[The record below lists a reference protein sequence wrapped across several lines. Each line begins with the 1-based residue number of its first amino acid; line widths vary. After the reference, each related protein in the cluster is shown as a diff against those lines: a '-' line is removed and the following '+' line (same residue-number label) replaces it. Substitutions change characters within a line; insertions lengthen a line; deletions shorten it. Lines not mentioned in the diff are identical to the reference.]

1 MPNNGD
7 TSNYTSVFRL
17 TPLGDPHRKVI
28 KRNRQ
33 VVSCVPCRT
42 RKLKCDRQQPCTSC
56 VKRSDAV
63 SCRFFGASGVAS
75 VGGHSPSVPRK
86 QMQIRLQQLEDLVNG
101 MITESGDSAA
111 KDTSGA
117 TPSTEGPQL
126 AVSTS
131 SRDEA
136 VSPGQSSAQER
147 LGSEGNSV
155 RYAGGTSYAA
165 VLECIHN
172 LQEIVDEEA
181 PDYLSA
187 SSQHLSRPG
196 SQHEAREGQQ
206 QQEPLSTQ
214 SYESAGPLTAQQ
226 IMDCLPSRTECDKI
240 LTFFFQQVCMYE
252 LSFLSRTRPPPGE
265 LCRTLSIGLCSS
277 LLTNCR
283 HHPDGYTLWP
293 VSASIRSILERTQQY
308 KPAMDKHPLL
318 CVINRCVSTSLESC
332 RL

>member
-63 SCRFFGASGVAS
+63 SCRFFGASGAAS
-75 VGGHSPSVPRK
+75 AGGQPPSVPRK

-101 MITESGDSAA
+101 MITQPDAHA
-111 KDTSGA
+111 PAVKDASGA
-117 TPSTEGPQL
+117 MRSTEEPRQAG
-126 AVSTS
+126 STS

-136 VSPGQSSAQER
+136 VSPGRSSAQEQP
-147 LGSEGNSV
+147 GSEGNNV

-165 VLECIHN
+165 VLECIRN
-172 LQEIVDEEA
+172 LQELIDEEA

-196 SQHEAREGQQ
+196 SQHEAQDAQER
-206 QQEPLSTQ
+206 QEPISAQPYGTATPVTTQ
-214 SYESAGPLTAQQ
+214 K
-226 IMDCLPSRTECDKI
+226 IVDCLPSRSECDKI
-240 LTFFFQQVCMYE
+240 LTFYFQQVCMCE
-252 LSFLSRTRPPPGE
+252 ISFLSLTSFPFDKPSRTRIPG
-265 LCRTLSIGLCSS
+265 SVI
-277 LLTNCR
+277 
-283 HHPDGYTLWP
+283 YT
-293 VSASIRSILERTQQY
+293 A
-308 KPAMDKHPLL
+308 
-318 CVINRCVSTSLESC
+318 C
-332 RL
+332 

>member
-56 VKRSDAV
+56 VKRSDAI
-63 SCRFFGASGVAS
+63 SCRFFGTSGATS
-75 VGGHSPSVPRK
+75 VGGHSSSVPRK

-101 MITESGDSAA
+101 MITQPEPNDHAGKDSSGVVSLTKEPRMA
-111 KDTSGA
+111 G
-117 TPSTEGPQL
+117 
-126 AVSTS
+126 STS

-136 VSPGQSSAQER
+136 SSPGLPSAQEQSGR
-147 LGSEGNSV
+147 EGDNV

-187 SSQHLSRPG
+187 SSQHLSRLE
-196 SQHEAREGQQ
+196 SQHEAREDQQ
-206 QQEPLSTQ
+206 RQEPA
-214 SYESAGPLTAQQ
+214 SAQPHGSPAPLTVQQ
-226 IMDCLPSRTECDKI
+226 IMECLPSRTECDKI
-240 LTFFFQQVCMYE
+240 LTFYFQQVCMYN
-252 LSFLSRTRPPPGE
+252 LSFLLRTRPPSREP
-265 LCRTLSIGLCSS
+265 LAYITLGSGL
-277 LLTNCR
+277 R
-283 HHPDGYTLWP
+283 H
-293 VSASIRSILERTQQY
+293 
-308 KPAMDKHPLL
+308 K
-318 CVINRCVSTSLESC
+318 
-332 RL
+332 

>member
-63 SCRFFGASGVAS
+63 SCRFFGASGAAS

-111 KDTSGA
+111 KDTRGA

-126 AVSTS
+126 AVSAS

-136 VSPGQSSAQER
+136 VSPGQSSTQEH
-147 LGSEGNSV
+147 LGSEASNV

-196 SQHEAREGQQ
+196 I
-206 QQEPLSTQ
+206 P
-214 SYESAGPLTAQQ
+214 
-226 IMDCLPSRTECDKI
+226 
-240 LTFFFQQVCMYE
+240 V
-252 LSFLSRTRPPPGE
+252 
-265 LCRTLSIGLCSS
+265 
-277 LLTNCR
+277 
-283 HHPDGYTLWP
+283 GYG
-293 VSASIRSILERTQQY
+293 
-308 KPAMDKHPLL
+308 
-318 CVINRCVSTSLESC
+318 
-332 RL
+332 

>member
-42 RKLKCDRQQPCTSC
+42 RKLKCDRQQPCNSC

-63 SCRFFGASGVAS
+63 SCKFFGASGAAS
-75 VGGHSPSVPRK
+75 VGSHSPSMPRK
-86 QMQIRLQQLEDLVNG
+86 QMRVRLQQLEDLVNG
-101 MITESGDSAA
+101 MMQPESDALAAKEATSAA
-111 KDTSGA
+111 
-117 TPSTEGPQL
+117 PSTEEPRPAG
-126 AVSTS
+126 STS

-136 VSPGQSSAQER
+136 SSPGQSSAQEQMR
-147 LGSEGNSV
+147 REGSNV

-181 PDYLSA
+181 PDYLSE

-196 SQHEAREGQQ
+196 SHHEAREGQQ
-206 QQEPLSTQ
+206 QHEPV
-214 SYESAGPLTAQQ
+214 SAQPYASAAPVTAQKF
-226 IMDCLPSRTECDKI
+226 MDCLPSRTECDKI
-240 LTFFFQQVCMYE
+240 LTFYFQQVCTYE
-252 LSFLSRTRPPPGE
+252 LSFLLPTRSPLGE
-265 LCRTLSIGLCSS
+265 PCRTLNSESHAELS
-277 LLTNCR
+277 
-283 HHPDGYTLWP
+283 TL
-293 VSASIRSILERTQQY
+293 RSIT
-308 KPAMDKHPLL
+308 A
-318 CVINRCVSTSLESC
+318 C
-332 RL
+332 

>member
-63 SCRFFGASGVAS
+63 SCRFFGASGAAS

-101 MITESGDSAA
+101 MITQSEPSDQAGKDSNGAA
-111 KDTSGA
+111 SSAEVPRMAG
-117 TPSTEGPQL
+117 
-126 AVSTS
+126 STS

-136 VSPGQSSAQER
+136 ESPRPPSAQGQPGR
-147 LGSEGNSV
+147 GGNNV

-187 SSQHLSRPG
+187 GSQHLSRPG
-196 SQHEAREGQQ
+196 SQNEAPEDQQ
-206 QQEPLSTQ
+206 RQEPA
-214 SYESAGPLTAQQ
+214 SAQPHGCPEPLTVQQ
-226 IMDCLPSRTECDKI
+226 IMEFLPSRTECDKI
-240 LTFFFQQVCMYE
+240 LTFYFQQVCMYE
-252 LSFLSRTRPPPGE
+252 LFLFCCAQCLYSESNAE
-265 LCRTLSIGLCSS
+265 LSALGSHDN
-277 LLTNCR
+277 LLTDNR
-283 HHPDGYTLWP
+283 HNPDGDTLWS
-293 VSASIRSILERTQQY
+293 VSASIRSLLERTQQ
-308 KPAMDKHPLL
+308 H
-318 CVINRCVSTSLESC
+318 
-332 RL
+332 

>member
-63 SCRFFGASGVAS
+63 SCRFFGASGAAS
-75 VGGHSPSVPRK
+75 VGSHPPVPRK

-101 MITESGDSAA
+101 MMHPESDVLAA
-111 KDTSGA
+111 KDATGA
-117 TPSTEGPQL
+117 ALSTEEARL
-126 AVSTS
+126 AGSVS
-131 SRDEA
+131 SREEA
-136 VSPGQSSAQER
+136 LSPAQSSAQEQPGR
-147 LGSEGNSV
+147 EGSNV
-155 RYAGGTSYAA
+155 RYAGATSYAA

-181 PDYLSA
+181 PDYLSE

-196 SQHEAREGQQ
+196 SHHEAREGQQ
-206 QQEPLSTQ
+206 QQGLVPAQ
-214 SYESAGPLTAQQ
+214 SYGSTTSLTVQQ
-226 IMDCLPSRTECDKI
+226 IMECLPSRIECDKI
-240 LTFFFQQVCMYE
+240 LTFYFQQVCMCE
-252 LSFLSRTRPPPGE
+252 LSFLWYIRPPLQEPLRTPGP
-265 LCRTLSIGLCSS
+265 GFHHS
-277 LLTNCR
+277 LLTYCR
-283 HHPDGYTLWP
+283 HNPDGDTFGSVP
-293 VSASIRSILERTQQY
+293 ESI
-308 KPAMDKHPLL
+308 
-318 CVINRCVSTSLESC
+318 
-332 RL
+332 

>member
-17 TPLGDPHRKVI
+17 TPLGDPQRKVI

-63 SCRFFGASGVAS
+63 SCRFFGASGAAS
-75 VGGHSPSVPRK
+75 VGSQSPSVPRK

-101 MITESGDSAA
+101 MIAQPEPDVPPW
-111 KDTSGA
+111 KGA
-117 TPSTEGPQL
+117 TGAASATEEPRMAG
-126 AVSTS
+126 SNS
-131 SRDEA
+131 RRDEA
-136 VSPGQSSAQER
+136 VSPGQSSAREQ
-147 LGSEGNSV
+147 LGREGSSV

-206 QQEPLSTQ
+206 PQEPVPAQSHGSTT
-214 SYESAGPLTAQQ
+214 PLTVQQ
-226 IMDCLPSRTECDKI
+226 ILECLPSRPECDKV
-240 LTFFFQQVCMYE
+240 LTSYFQQVCMCD
-252 LSFLSRTRPPPGE
+252 LSFFTPKAFTRTA
-265 LCRTLSIGLCSS
+265 I
-277 LLTNCR
+277 
-283 HHPDGYTLWP
+283 
-293 VSASIRSILERTQQY
+293 
-308 KPAMDKHPLL
+308 
-318 CVINRCVSTSLESC
+318 
-332 RL
+332 

>member
-17 TPLGDPHRKVI
+17 TPLGDPQRKVI

-63 SCRFFGASGVAS
+63 SCRFFGASGAAS
-75 VGGHSPSVPRK
+75 VGSQSPSVPRK

-101 MITESGDSAA
+101 MIAQPEPDAPSGKGAA
-111 KDTSGA
+111 GA
-117 TPSTEGPQL
+117 ASSTEEPRPAG
-126 AVSTS
+126 STS

-136 VSPGQSSAQER
+136 VSPGQSSAREQ
-147 LGSEGNSV
+147 LGREGREDNSV

-187 SSQHLSRPG
+187 GSQHLSRPG
-196 SQHEAREGQQ
+196 SQPEAREGQQ
-206 QQEPLSTQ
+206 TEAPISAQSHGST
-214 SYESAGPLTAQQ
+214 PLTVQQ
-226 IMDCLPSRTECDKI
+226 ILECLPSRPECDKV
-240 LTFFFQQVCMYE
+240 LTSYFQQVCMCD
-252 LSFLSRTRPPPGE
+252 LSYFTPQAFTG
-265 LCRTLSIGLCSS
+265 TAI
-277 LLTNCR
+277 
-283 HHPDGYTLWP
+283 
-293 VSASIRSILERTQQY
+293 
-308 KPAMDKHPLL
+308 
-318 CVINRCVSTSLESC
+318 
-332 RL
+332 

>member
-56 VKRSDAV
+56 IKRSDAV
-63 SCRFFGASGVAS
+63 SCRFFGASGAGS
-75 VGGHSPSVPRK
+75 SAGQTPPVPRK

-101 MITESGDSAA
+101 MVNQPESNAPAA
-111 KDTSGA
+111 KDAADAAHSAEEPRPAG
-117 TPSTEGPQL
+117 
-126 AVSTS
+126 STS

-136 VSPGQSSAQER
+136 VSPGR
-147 LGSEGNSV
+147 PEGNNV

-172 LQEIVDEEA
+172 LQELIDEEA

-187 SSQHLSRPG
+187 SSHISRPG
-196 SQHEAREGQQ
+196 SQHEAQDA
-206 QQEPLSTQ
+206 QERHEQPS
-214 SYESAGPLTAQQ
+214 SAHPRGTGTAITAQQ
-226 IMDCLPSRTECDKI
+226 VIDCLPSRPECDKI
-240 LTFFFQQVCMYE
+240 LTFYFQQVCTYE
-252 LSFLSRTRPPPGE
+252 SDPFA
-265 LCRTLSIGLCSS
+265 
-277 LLTNCR
+277 
-283 HHPDGYTLWP
+283 YTSPLREP
-293 VSASIRSILERTQQY
+293 LQII
-308 KPAMDKHPLL
+308 DKW
-318 CVINRCVSTSLESC
+318 
-332 RL
+332 

>member
-17 TPLGDPHRKVI
+17 TPLGDPQRKVI

-63 SCRFFGASGVAS
+63 SCRFFGASGAAS
-75 VGGHSPSVPRK
+75 VGSQSPSVPRK

-101 MITESGDSAA
+101 MIAQPEPDVPPG
-111 KDTSGA
+111 KGA
-117 TPSTEGPQL
+117 TGAASSTEEPRMAG
-126 AVSTS
+126 SNS

-136 VSPGQSSAQER
+136 VSPGQPSVQEQ
-147 LGSEGNSV
+147 LGREGSTV

-187 SSQHLSRPG
+187 GSQHLSRPG

-206 QQEPLSTQ
+206 TQAPVSAQSHGSTT
-214 SYESAGPLTAQQ
+214 PFTVQQ
-226 IMDCLPSRTECDKI
+226 ILECLPSRSECDKV
-240 LTFFFQQVCMYE
+240 LTSYFQQVCMCDLPY
-252 LSFLSRTRPPPGE
+252 FTPPG
-265 LCRTLSIGLCSS
+265 LHSDSHITP
-277 LLTNCR
+277 LTSGPIIIC
-283 HHPDGYTLWP
+283 
-293 VSASIRSILERTQQY
+293 
-308 KPAMDKHPLL
+308 
-318 CVINRCVSTSLESC
+318 
-332 RL
+332 

>member
-56 VKRSDAV
+56 MKRSDAV
-63 SCRFFGASGVAS
+63 SCRFFGASGAAS
-75 VGGHSPSVPRK
+75 VSSHAPPVPRK

-101 MITESGDSAA
+101 MIQPESDALAA
-111 KDTSGA
+111 KDATRA
-117 TPSTEGPQL
+117 TPSTEEPRL
-126 AVSTS
+126 AGSAS

-136 VSPGQSSAQER
+136 VSPGQTSAQEQ
-147 LGSEGNSV
+147 LGREGSNV

-172 LQEIVDEEA
+172 LQELVDEEA
-181 PDYLSA
+181 PDYLSET
-187 SSQHLSRPG
+187 SQQLSRPG
-196 SQHEAREGQQ
+196 SQHEAPGGQVR
-206 QQEPLSTQ
+206 QETVSSQSHASST
-214 SYESAGPLTAQQ
+214 PLTAQQ

-240 LTFFFQQVCMYE
+240 LTFYFQQICMYE
-252 LSFLSRTRPPPGE
+252 LYFHLLARSPLGE
-265 LCRTLSIGLCSS
+265 PCKTLSSEFHHS
-277 LLTNCR
+277 LLTHR
-283 HHPDGYTLWP
+283 RPDSNGDTFGTVP
-293 VSASIRSILERTQQY
+293 ASI
-308 KPAMDKHPLL
+308 
-318 CVINRCVSTSLESC
+318 
-332 RL
+332 